1 MYHDSITDSYVTN
14 GGPGHNFIILFLIL
28 CNNSIAQIHDNGD
41 DGEEKQNDGN
51 DSGDD
56 DGKLSIT

>member
-1 MYHDSITDSYVTN
+1 M

>member
-1 MYHDSITDSYVTN
+1 M

-28 CNNSIAQIHDNGD
+28 CNNPIAQLHDNAD
-41 DGEEKQNDGN
+41 DGEKQNDGN

>member
-1 MYHDSITDSYVTN
+1 M

-28 CNNSIAQIHDNGD
+28 CNNSIAQIHDN
-41 DGEEKQNDGN
+41 DGEEQNDGN